1 VSIPERDSLFDVAAK
16 FFSELQGELCRS
28 IADIDGASEF
38 TADAWQ
44 RPGGGGGVARVLEG
58 GAVFEKAGVNWS
70 NVDGELPDEVAAHMP
85 GQGRTFRACGVSLVL
100 HPRSP
105 MVPTTHANFRCLM
118 KGDAVWFGGGAD
130 LTPYYFYREDAV
142 HFHRTLADACDRHP
156 VADYNRF
163 KSWCDEY
170 FFLPHRGETRGVGG
184 VFFDYLGADRGG
196 ATAPLEERGDT
207 GRREAGEGVGRG
219 RGRASDESIDQVF
232 DFVRDL
238 GRSFTKAYLPIV
250 ERRQP
255 LPFGETERTWQLR
268 RRGRYVEFNL
278 IHDRGTLFGLK
289 TNGRI
294 ESILMSL
301 PPLVR
306 WDYDVMAQPGS
317 PEAELLTHL
326 RPTDWLGRAK

>member
-1 VSIPERDSLFDVAAK
+1 MSDLFDRAAK
-16 FFSELQGELCRS
+16 FFSEVQGELCRAL
-28 IADIDGASEF
+28 ADADGGADF

-44 RPGGGGGVARVLEG
+44 RPGGGGGVARVLQD
-58 GAVFEKAGVNWS
+58 GALFEKAGVNWS
-70 NVDGELPDEVAAHMP
+70 SVDGELPAELADHMP

-105 MVPTTHANFRCLM
+105 MVPTTHANFRCLT
-118 KGDAVWFGGGAD
+118 KGDALWFGGGAD
-130 LTPYYFYREDAV
+130 LTPYYFFRDDAV
-142 HFHRTLADACDRHP
+142 HFHRTLADSCDRHRP
-156 VADYNRF
+156 IGDYDRF
-163 KSWCDEY
+163 KAWCDDY
-170 FFLPHRGETRGVGG
+170 FYLPHRGETRGVGG
-184 VFFDYLGADRGG
+184 VFFDYLGAPGKQ
-196 ATAPLEERGDT
+196 P
-207 GRREAGEGVGRG
+207 AGEPVP
-219 RGRASDESIDQVF
+219 DPELVF

-238 GRSFTKAYLPIV
+238 AGAFTEAYLPIV
-250 ERRQP
+250 QRRQP
-255 LPFGETERTWQLR
+255 LPYGDTERAWQLR

-278 IHDRGTLFGLK
+278 IYDRGTLFGLK

-326 RPTDWLGRAK
+326 RPIDWLGRA

>member
-1 VSIPERDSLFDVAAK
+1 VSDLFDRAAK
-16 FFSELQGELCRS
+16 FYSELQSELCAS
-28 IADIDGASEF
+28 LSDLDGGGEF

-70 NVDGELPDEVAAHMP
+70 NVDGDLPDEVAAHMP
-85 GQGRTFRACGVSLVL
+85 GQGRTFRASGVSLVL

-105 MVPTTHANFRCLM
+105 LVPTTHANFRCLT
-118 KGDAVWFGGGAD
+118 KGDALWFGGGAD
-130 LTPYYFYREDAV
+130 LTPYYFFREDAV
-142 HFHRTLADACDRHP
+142 HFHQTLAAACDRHKP
-156 VADYNRF
+156 IGDYDKF
-163 KSWCDEY
+163 KQWCDEY
-170 FFLPHRGETRGVGG
+170 FFLPHRNETRGIGG
-184 VFFDYLGADRGG
+184 VFFDYVGAKGEHP
-196 ATAPLEERGDT
+196 TER
-207 GRREAGEGVGRG
+207 
-219 RGRASDESIDQVF
+219 VF

-238 GRSFTKAYLPIV
+238 ARSFVTAYVPIV
-250 ERRQP
+250 QRRQP
-255 LPFGETERTWQLR
+255 MPYGDTERSWQLR

-278 IHDRGTLFGLK
+278 IYDRGTLFGLK

-294 ESILMSL
+294 ESILMSM

-326 RPTDWLGRAK
+326 RPTDWLGR